1 MYIYMYYYGLIFR
14 GACCSSLY
22 IVEQMQ
28 SILFSISFQ
37 EDSNEDKPPTVIVES
52 PVNVGGITV
61 QGQNLL
67 AGQQY
72 VAREN
77 PLGGIT
83 LVPVVNILSS
93 ESVVGGASIITD
105 GNLVDGVDRID
116 GVPVVTANVSK

>member
-1 MYIYMYYYGLIFR
+1 M
-14 GACCSSLY
+14 
-22 IVEQMQ
+22 
-28 SILFSISFQ
+28 
-37 EDSNEDKPPTVIVES
+37 
-52 PVNVGGITV
+52 

-72 VAREN
+72 VARES

-105 GNLVDGVDRID
+105 GNLVDGVNRID